1 MYPVTYPAI
10 FWGYCLYLKS
20 LILVSYE
27 VPSSLHGGAEE
38 LKMFKSNTSTLL
50 EKALKTL
57 PSHLKFEQAF
67 IFLLSI
73 FYAPEF
79 GHRYCMCG
87 IKILLDTLLV

>member
-57 PSHLKFEQAF
+57 PSHLKFEKAF

-73 FYAPEF
+73 FMHLSLGTDIVSVVSKLSA
-79 GHRYCMCG
+79 GH
-87 IKILLDTLLV
+87 IVV